1 MSWMN
6 RFTPLTRRR
15 LKVFFRQGR
24 ARLGLVTLGFTL
36 FFSFTAELWSHQ
48 NPLLFSRE
56 GKLYFPIFDNTAAAE
71 FGITDSFVVD
81 YRKLLNDDREKG
93 VKSWGIFPLSA
104 WDPYIQG
111 PDPLQGPSSVHWLGT
126 DNLGRDVFARLLY
139 GMRVSLL
146 YGLLFWLGAFAI
158 GILIGSIQGYFV
170 GTVDFVTER
179 LKELA
184 EIVPFLSVVILVNG
198 LAKSQGFWVTLGVVI
213 LFAWISISS
222 QMRAQFLSL
231 RKRDFCEAARAMGA
245 GHRRIIFRHI
255 LPNAITPI
263 ITLTPFTISAGI
275 STLTILDYL
284 GFGLNPPTPSL
295 GELLAQGR
303 IYIMNAPWLLLAPT
317 ASLIVM
323 LIAINLIGESL
334 RQAFD
339 PRKS

>member
-6 RFTPLTRRR
+6 RFSPLTRRR

-24 ARLGLVTLGFTL
+24 ARLGLVTLGLTL
-36 FFSFTAELWSHQ
+36 LFSFTAELWSHQ
-48 NPLLFSRE
+48 NPLIFSRE
-56 GKLYFPIFDNTAAAE
+56 GRWYFPIVQKTAAAD

-81 YRKLLNDDREKG
+81 YRKLLAEDREKG
-93 VKSWGIFPLSA
+93 VSSWAVFPPSG

-111 PDPLQGPSSVHWLGT
+111 PDPLQGPSSTHWLGT

-179 LKELA
+179 VKELA

-323 LIAINLIGESL
+323 LISINLIGESL

>member
-1 MSWMN
+1 MSWIN
-6 RFTPLTRRR
+6 RLTPLTRRR

-24 ARLGLVTLGFTL
+24 ARLGLVTLGVTL

-48 NPLLFSRE
+48 HPLLFVRE
-56 GKLYFPIFDNTAAAE
+56 GKWYFPIFEQTAAAD

-81 YRKLLNDDREKG
+81 YRKLLLEDREKG
-93 VKSWGIFPLSA
+93 LASVAVFPPSR

-111 PDPLQGPSSVHWLGT
+111 SDPLSGPSSLHWLGT

-146 YGLLFWLGAFAI
+146 YGLLFWLGAFLI
-158 GILIGSIQGYFV
+158 GIVIGSVQGYFV
-170 GTVDFVTER
+170 GTLDFATER

-245 GHRRIIFRHI
+245 GHGRIIFRHI

-303 IYIMNAPWLLLAPT
+303 IYITNAPWLLLSPT
-317 ASLIVM
+317 LALIVM

>member
-24 ARLGLVTLGFTL
+24 ARLGLVVLGITL
-36 FFSFTAELWSHQ
+36 FFSFTAEFWSHQ

-56 GKLYFPIFDNTAAAE
+56 GKWHFPIFQKTAAAE

-81 YRKLLNDDREKG
+81 YRKLLAEDREKG
-93 VKSWGIFPLSA
+93 VVSWGVFPLSG

-146 YGLLFWLGAFAI
+146 YGLLFWLGAFLI
-158 GILIGSIQGYFV
+158 GILIGSVQGYFV
-170 GTVDFVTER
+170 GTVDFLTER
-179 LKELA
+179 VKELA

-245 GHRRIIFRHI
+245 GHQRIIFRHI